1 MALRPD
7 DGRMDAR
14 THEVRPRLT
23 KATATRIP
31 GVVGAL
37 CLGEC
42 VDTVN
47 IFVTFV
53 AGLALGALAMW
64 AALRRSSSAGDVAGL
79 AAAQAERDVL
89 RERVVDLEATVSD
102 DAQTAALLGPLRD
115 ALSRVER
122 QVSTLERDRVE
133 QFGSVDVALR
143 RVSATTEELRRETS
157 SLAGSLNASSVR
169 GQWGESQ
176 LRRILELSGMLRRC
190 DFDEQWRGHND
201 EGTPVRPD
209 VVVHLP
215 GERTLVID
223 AKAPMSAF
231 MAAQESS
238 LDEQARSAALTK
250 HSRQLRSHVD
260 TLASKRYWTALADAP
275 AFVICFVPSDAILA
289 SALNA
294 DPGLLEDAMERHVV
308 LASPSTL
315 IATMRSVAAMWQQ
328 ATLEENARELLDLG
342 RELYE
347 RVGVLAKHT
356 HDLGGSL
363 RRSVEAYNLFVGS
376 LESRV
381 LVTAKRL
388 HDLDVSTKPPREVSP
403 ETVTPRPLTH
413 EALLTAALEPTAEVE
428 AERTVTDPR
437 AGARLG
443 DDERRPRQAGSAS

>member
-1 MALRPD
+1 MPD
-7 DGRMDAR
+7 VTVSSVNAI
-14 THEVRPRLT
+14 T
-23 KATATRIP
+23 
-31 GVVGAL
+31 GVL
-37 CLGEC
+37 L
-42 VDTVN
+42 
-47 IFVTFV
+47 F
-53 AGLALGALAMW
+53 LLGALVGGGVVRYVTKLAV
-64 AALRRSSSAGDVAGL
+64 SARTSGEL
-79 AAAQAERDVL
+79 AAASAERDVL

-115 ALSRVER
+115 ALGRVER

-190 DFDEQWRGHND
+190 DFDEQWRGRND
-201 EGTPVRPD
+201 EGADVRPD

-215 GERTLVID
+215 GDRSLVID
-223 AKAPMSAF
+223 AKAPLSAF
-231 MAAQESS
+231 MAAQEEGLNES
-238 LDEQARSAALTK
+238 ERSAALGK
-250 HSRQLRSHVD
+250 HARQLRAHVD
-260 TLASKRYWTALADAP
+260 TLASKRYWTALPEAP
-275 AFVICFVPSDAILA
+275 AFVICFVPGDAILA

-308 LASPSTL
+308 VASPSTL
-315 IATMRSVAAMWQQ
+315 LATMRSVAAMWQQ
-328 ATLEENARELLDLG
+328 ATLEENARELLTLG

-347 RVGVLAKHT
+347 RIGVLAKHT

-388 HDLDVSTKPPREVSP
+388 HDLDVSATPPRDVAP
-403 ETVTPRPLTH
+403 VTATPRPLTH
-413 EALLTAALEPTAEVE
+413 EALLTAAL
-428 AERTVTDPR
+428 
-437 AGARLG
+437 
-443 DDERRPRQAGSAS
+443 DERRDNGDVASENALGDPRLGVLFETTNADPDERDRRREA